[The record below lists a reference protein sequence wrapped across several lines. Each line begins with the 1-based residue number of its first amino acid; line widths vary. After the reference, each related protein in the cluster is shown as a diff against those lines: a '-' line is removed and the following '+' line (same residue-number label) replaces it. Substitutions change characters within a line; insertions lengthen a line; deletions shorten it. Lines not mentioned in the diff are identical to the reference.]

1 MKHKAILE
9 RPLKRREQHDWNL
22 DAEIVALGHRIGL
35 GALNPAEV
43 RVLLTTDELAP
54 SPAIGQLVRSTL
66 DEILSAPDSVL
77 DEIAA
82 HITSEAYLAK
92 RAKSVGFGDLV
103 DDESIA
109 TKFTILLEWAFDESS
124 HSAPAIKHLLLAAHN
139 LILLWPRAWSDPV
152 ACLDQIRP
160 GCIPRLVKSVGENSP
175 LPTYVVAMFDSD
187 KQFLAQSVGESPQL
201 ALEDT
206 ARVTLQ

>member
-54 SPAIGQLVRSTL
+54 SAAIGQLVRST
-66 DEILSAPDSVL
+66 L

-103 DDESIA
+103 DEESIA
-109 TKFTILLEWAFDESS
+109 TKFTFLLEWAFDESS
-124 HSAPAIKHLLLAAHN
+124 HSAPAIKHLLLAELFATHN

-152 ACLDQIRP
+152 ACLDQISP

-187 KQFLAQSVGESPQL
+187 KQFLAQSLGESPQL
-201 ALEDT
+201 ALEDA
-206 ARVTLQ
+206 ARVALQMLIKLK